1 MKLKLSWVTE
11 QEVKLVLVPVAFMFM
26 RIWGVIRCILELY
39 RALHHQKRSG
49 LKFLVYMQAIGDPAQ
64 GWVNGIFFIILTK
77 ELRDRIFGA
86 LKRGTHRVCR
96 MMGSGKQDCDVTNKF
111 VYYNSIQREEILV
124 SVDSNLANLS
134 YFVKQVVCLFVCL
147 FVYLLWLFV
156 YILII
161 PCLIL
166 RKYFSVGAIFR
177 FLSYYFR

>member
-49 LKFLVYMQAIGDPAQ
+49 LKFLVYMQ
-64 GWVNGIFFIILTK
+64 
-77 ELRDRIFGA
+77 
-86 LKRGTHRVCR
+86 
-96 MMGSGKQDCDVTNKF
+96 
-111 VYYNSIQREEILV
+111 
-124 SVDSNLANLS
+124 
-134 YFVKQVVCLFVCL
+134 CLFVCL